1 MAARV
6 HLGFR
11 AHCAGLT
18 RNPPSP
24 LVFSGNSSS
33 LLSIQPSL
41 SCGPRKRESN
51 YIRGRGL
58 RVSCKTE
65 GSALVEKNGAARESS
80 DGSEEQLSIVMKFGG
95 SSVASA
101 ERMKEVADLI
111 RSFPEERPIIV
122 LSAMG
127 KTTNN
132 LLLVT
137 FKLPRRKNS
146 PFHYL
151 FSICSLCIF

>member
-1 MAARV
+1 
-6 HLGFR
+6 
-11 AHCAGLT
+11 
-18 RNPPSP
+18 
-24 LVFSGNSSS
+24 
-33 LLSIQPSL
+33 
-41 SCGPRKRESN
+41 
-51 YIRGRGL
+51 
-58 RVSCKTE
+58 
-65 GSALVEKNGAARESS
+65 
-80 DGSEEQLSIVMKFGG
+80 MKFGG
-95 SSVASA
+95 SSMASA